1 MKLTKNFN
9 SEEFDCRD
17 GSTMP
22 ESVLK
27 NIKLVAEQLQ
37 ILRDNVG
44 VPITINSGYRSPT
57 YNKKVG
63 GATKSQHLLGKACD
77 ITIKDMRAI
86 DVYKLV
92 INLINDGK
100 LVIGGVGMYKNFTH
114 LDIRKKR
121 ARWAG

>member
-1 MKLTKNFN
+1 MKLTKNF
-9 SEEFDCRD
+9 SKSEFDCRD
-17 GSTMP
+17 GSEMP
-22 ESVLK
+22 EKVLA

-37 ILRDNVG
+37 ILRDYVG
-44 VPITINSGYRSPT
+44 VPITVNSGYRSPT
-57 YNKKVG
+57 YNAKVG

-92 INLINDGK
+92 IKLINDGK
-100 LVIGGVGMYKNFTH
+100 LTIGGVGMYSSFTH